1 MDKIQLYHCLKEIV
15 ILVVILYEEI
25 INISC
30 VFFQSSGGNKKQSNW
45 PSGTTV
51 TLSRV
56 LAANPPI
63 TGSYTVSY
71 NGLTTDG
78 KTVTFITFS
87 IVQLICLLLIGHSQ
101 LHIFLM
107 GFVTQMYSLRL

>member
-1 MDKIQLYHCLKEIV
+1 MY
-15 ILVVILYEEI
+15 
-25 INISC
+25 
-30 VFFQSSGGNKKQSNW
+30 FFQSSGGNKKQSNW

-51 TLSRV
+51 TVSRV

-78 KTVTFITFS
+78 KTVTFTTFS
-87 IVQLICLLLIGHSQ
+87 IEELICLLLWGIVNY
-101 LHIFLM
+101 IYFLW
-107 GFVTQMYSLRL
+107 GL